1 MEEMVVGNLFNGERD
16 AQIQAA
22 RELSKLS
29 SKQRHK
35 LAERGVMSPL
45 ILMLH
50 SQDYEAIEAALFA
63 LLSLAFGSERN
74 KIRIVKSGA
83 IPVLLNLLQCQN
95 EALIELTL
103 AAMLILSS
111 CTANKLKIASSG
123 TIQHLVEFLNGDY
136 SGDNNMNSISMQAK
150 LDSIATLHNL
160 STCQQIIPS
169 IASSGLLYSLLQLIH
184 DSEKS
189 SELVEKTIGLLENI
203 VSFSEN
209 ALCETASAD
218 GVIHTLVETIED
230 GSPQCKEHA
239 VGILLLICQ
248 SSRERYRGL
257 ILREGVMPGL
267 LQLSV
272 DGTRRAKNVSRE
284 LLLLLRDCSSYG
296 SRNKQ
301 SKHELVE
308 QIMQEIDAGDNIEG
322 TTLRL
327 VEEMIAKLST

>member
-1 MEEMVVGNLFNGERD
+1 M
-16 AQIQAA
+16 
-22 RELSKLS
+22 
-29 SKQRHK
+29 
-35 LAERGVMSPL
+35 
-45 ILMLH
+45 
-50 SQDYEAIEAALFA
+50 
-63 LLSLAFGSERN
+63 
-74 KIRIVKSGA
+74 KSGA

-103 AAMLILSS
+103 AALLILSS
-111 CTANKLKIASSG
+111 CTANKLVIASSG
-123 TIQHLVEFLNGDY
+123 TIQHLVQFLNGDY
-136 SGDNNMNSISMQAK
+136 GGDNNMNSISMQAK
-150 LDSIATLHNL
+150 LDAIATLHNL

-184 DSEKS
+184 NSEKS
-189 SELVEKTIGLLENI
+189 SELIEKIMGLLENI

-209 ALCETASAD
+209 ALCEIASTD
-218 GVIHTLVETIED
+218 GVIHALVETIED

-248 SSRERYRGL
+248 SSREIYRGL

-272 DGTRRAKNVSRE
+272 DGTWRAKNMARE

-296 SRNKQ
+296 SRNIQ

-308 QIMQEIDAGDNIEG
+308 QIMQEIDAGENIEG